1 MATAV
6 PLPESP
12 LGDANPAAE
21 PEADAEIAALVGA
34 PVIEAD
40 DPAFRR
46 DRLLSALV
54 LLGGL
59 GLFLAAPFALKAGST
74 FFMPVTVA
82 LVLSLVLVP
91 VLEWL
96 ERHRVPAGLAALLSM
111 LLLLAVANAVL
122 VMIVIPASDWVRMVP
137 AHAEQIRGNLAPIL
151 DAFDR
156 LDKLSNQ
163 VASTVGQT
171 ASNASARMRTEQPT
185 SIVAL
190 VATTAPSVLI
200 ESFFALLLIYFFLST
215 WTEMREKAIRDRET
229 LTGSLRVARL
239 LRDMVSGTAQYL
251 VTVAAINLALG
262 AVVALIVWALGM
274 PTPLMWG
281 GLAAL
286 FNFIPYVGPIIVVG
300 LLGIGGLITYGEP
313 MRALLPAGAFLM
325 CHLTEANFITPQIV
339 GRRLTMSPLAI
350 LLALSFWGWIWGTIG
365 ALVSVPLLI
374 LGHVMLERV
383 GRPDVAGF
391 LFDGRTLT
399 RHSD

>member
-1 MATAV
+1 MATV
-6 PLPESP
+6 SPLPEIAP
-12 LGDANPAAE
+12 DAT
-21 PEADAEIAALVGA
+21 PEADPEIAALIGA
-34 PVIEAD
+34 PVLD
-40 DPAFRR
+40 HDPNFRR
-46 DRLLSALV
+46 DRLLSAFV
-54 LLGGL
+54 ILGGF
-59 GLFLAAPFALKAGST
+59 GLFLAAPFALQAGRE

-82 LVLSLVLVP
+82 IVISLMLVP

-111 LLLLAVANAVL
+111 LLLVAFANAVL
-122 VMIVIPASDWVRMVP
+122 VMIVIPAADWVRMVP
-137 AHAEQIRGNLAPIL
+137 AHADQIKSNIAPIL
-151 DAFDR
+151 DAFDK

-163 VASTVGQT
+163 VTAAVGNT
-171 ASNASARMRTEQPT
+171 ASAASAKMRTEQPT

-190 VATTAPSVLI
+190 VATTAPGVLI
-200 ESFFALLLIYFFLST
+200 ETFFALLLIYFFLSS

-229 LTGSLRVARL
+229 LTGSLRMARL

-262 AVVALIVWALGM
+262 AVVALIVWMLGM

-300 LLGIGGLITYGEP
+300 LLAIGGLITFAEP
-313 MRALLPAGAFLM
+313 FQALLPAGAFLC

-339 GRRLTMSPLAI
+339 GKRLTMSPLAI
-350 LLALSFWGWIWGTIG
+350 LLALSFWGWIWGTVG

-374 LGHVMLERV
+374 LGHVLLERI

-399 RHSD
+399 RSTD